1 MKNNYHTHSTY
12 CDGKDPLESFVK
24 RASELHYRQLGF
36 SSHAPVPFENEF
48 GIRETAIPEYTAIID
63 SLQQQYPD
71 LQLFKGLECDFIPG
85 MTKPFS
91 FYRDTFHLDYIIGGV
106 HLVRSHNSDH
116 IWFIDGSKRE
126 IYDQGLHDFFG
137 NDIRKAVTAF
147 WEQSF
152 EMIETQQFDII
163 AHFDKIKMH
172 NQNRFFTEDEE
183 WYRKLADH
191 CVELIRQKHLIVEVN
206 TRGIYKGRCPD
217 YYPSDYLLQQVAQ
230 HHIPVIVSTDA
241 HKAEELAMGRDEAVN
256 HLRDL
261 GIKYL
266 MYIHNHKW
274 EEYPIV

>member
-217 YYPSDYLLQQVAQ
+217 YYPSDYLLRQVAQ